1 MANTAAP
8 FGFAL
13 RKHPTGISRAN
24 AYTITNTYNTAI
36 GYGDAVLLNTDG
48 TLNVG
53 TAGTVDLIGI
63 FAGVQ
68 YNDATGKPTFAKNWP
83 GTVTGATNIVAYVY
97 DDPDEV
103 YEVQVSGAAAGYVQT
118 AIGAQADLVIGT
130 VNAATGQ
137 STQALNLTLK
147 AAAAQGQF
155 RIIGFGPEGIY
166 DATNNTIPT
175 VLVQIA
181 QHQYVTNKAAI

>member
-1 MANTAAP
+1 MANVAAP

-24 AYTITNTYNTAI
+24 AYTITNSYNTAI
-36 GYGDAVLLNTDG
+36 GYGDAVTLNTDG
-48 TLNVG
+48 TLNLG
-53 TAGTVDLIGI
+53 PAGTTDLIGI

-68 YNDATGKPTFAKNWP
+68 YNDATGKPTISKNWP
-83 GTVTGATNIVAYVY
+83 GAVTGATNIVAYVY

-103 YEVQVSGAAAGYVQT
+103 YEVQVSGAASTYVQT
-118 AIGAQADLVIGT
+118 AIGAQADLVAGT

-137 STQALNLTLK
+137 STMSLNLTLK

-181 QHQYVTNKAAI
+181 QHVYVVNKAAI